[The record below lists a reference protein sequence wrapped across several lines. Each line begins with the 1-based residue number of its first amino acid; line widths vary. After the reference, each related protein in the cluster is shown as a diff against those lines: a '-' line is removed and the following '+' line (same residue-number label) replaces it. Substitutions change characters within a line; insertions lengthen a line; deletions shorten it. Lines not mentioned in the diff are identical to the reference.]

1 MGTNMKARERVKE
14 IERERKGDDIPHMRS
29 KACVQVFLAHVLC
42 VSLCVSKLFKNSG
55 VSVCAF
61 GVERFSAFI
70 DANRGFRRGRREKER
85 AVSIQKNT

>member
-1 MGTNMKARERVKE
+1 MKARERVKE
-14 IERERKGDDIPHMRS
+14 IERERKGDDIPHMCS

-42 VSLCVSKLFKNSG
+42 VSLCVSKLFKNRG

>member
-1 MGTNMKARERVKE
+1 MKESTSELMIIGYQYESKGESERDRERE
-14 IERERKGDDIPHMRS
+14 KGDDIPHMRS

-42 VSLCVSKLFKNSG
+42 VSLCVSKLFKNHG

-70 DANRGFRRGRREKER
+70 DANRL
-85 AVSIQKNT
+85 